1 LTIGIK
7 EASAIDHQL
16 RKAFQVKEVMC
27 KKAQIMCEGSTA
39 KRVETGEEEV
49 EQIKN
54 VHKVMQCLECKDL
67 KVCIKNS
74 AQAEK

>member
-1 LTIGIK
+1 
-7 EASAIDHQL
+7 
-16 RKAFQVKEVMC
+16 MC
-27 KKAQIMCEGSTA
+27 KKAQIMCESSTA
-39 KRVETGEEEV
+39 KRVETGEAEV